1 MLWMLNSLK
10 PLSTLIGKRTSK
22 LVQFSSLL
30 YYSKLHIPFYRQR
43 PFGTEV
49 TQNSTPRSGLQ
60 VISMFTTGIR
70 RWAAFSRSIT
80 AFSSLCRQDQAT
92 LLQAAV
98 MQLSILRAVASFRM
112 SEKEWRINTPVNEFT
127 PTLSLEDVQR
137 LLSPQLAEMHL
148 TFISSMHKLQVDE
161 PTIMLLSLIT
171 LFTPERADLVDRQS
185 ISRAQ
190 EEYILLL
197 ERYCNW
203 KYGTDDKGR

>member
-1 MLWMLNSLK
+1 M
-10 PLSTLIGKRTSK
+10 
-22 LVQFSSLL
+22 
-30 YYSKLHIPFYRQR
+30 
-43 PFGTEV
+43 

-70 RWAAFSRSIT
+70 RWAAFSRSVT
-80 AFSSLCRQDQAT
+80 AFASLSRQDQAT

-148 TFISSMHKLQVDE
+148 TFISSMQKFQVDE
-161 PTIMLLSLIT
+161 PAIMLLSLIT
-171 LFTPERADLVDRQS
+171 LFTPERADLIDRES
-185 ISRAQ
+185 IAKAQ
-190 EEYILLL
+190 EQYILLL
-197 ERYCNW
+197 ERYCCW
-203 KYGTDDKGR
+203 KYGPGDKGR

>member
-1 MLWMLNSLK
+1 MITGKLTSNIAFFLNNY
-10 PLSTLIGKRTSK
+10 I
-22 LVQFSSLL
+22 FSII
-30 YYSKLHIPFYRQR
+30 KIHFHVPQWRQV

-70 RWAAFSRSIT
+70 RWAAFARSLT
-80 AFSSLCRQDQAT
+80 EFSSLCRQDQAT

-112 SEKEWRINTPVNEFT
+112 TDKEWRINTPVNEFA
-127 PTLSLEDVQR
+127 PSLSLEDVQR

-148 TFISSMHKLQVDE
+148 TFISSVQKLKVDE

-171 LFTPERADLVDRQS
+171 LFTPERSDLVARES
-185 ISRAQ
+185 IAKAQ
-190 EEYILLL
+190 EQYILLL
-197 ERYCNW
+197 ERYCSW
-203 KYGTDDKGR
+203 KYGPDDKGR

>member
-1 MLWMLNSLK
+1 
-10 PLSTLIGKRTSK
+10 
-22 LVQFSSLL
+22 
-30 YYSKLHIPFYRQR
+30 
-43 PFGTEV
+43 
-49 TQNSTPRSGLQ
+49 
-60 VISMFTTGIR
+60 
-70 RWAAFSRSIT
+70 
-80 AFSSLCRQDQAT
+80 
-92 LLQAAV
+92 